1 MSASFRLSIK
11 HRRALRGIFD
21 EAGINHGI
29 DDSIAILTGAADCCW
44 RALQKGGTPA
54 IVEANWSIALLKGLE
69 RVWEDRQG
77 CSGGCEDLEVKYI
90 TPYEKIHDR
99 AIRDIWHSKKK
110 SNKAIRKLAEDVST
124 EWHRVTCL
132 PLPQPDRPWGK
143 EYWDATNQSPN
154 LLWLMLDAVGINVGW
169 YAVHLLV
176 SCSEYKSI
184 EEALL

>member
-21 EAGINHGI
+21 EAGNNHGI
-29 DDSIAILTGAADCCW
+29 DDSIAILAGAADRCW

-54 IVEANWSIALLKGLE
+54 IVEANWSIAMFKGLE
-69 RVWEDRQG
+69 LLWEDCQG
-77 CSGGCEDLEVKYI
+77 SGGNEVLEVGYI

-110 SNKAIRKLAEDVST
+110 SNKAIRKLAEDVGT
-124 EWHRVTCL
+124 EWDRVTCL
-132 PLPQPDRPWGK
+132 PLPRPDEPSGQ

-169 YAVHLLV
+169 RAVGLLV
-176 SCSEYKSI
+176 SCSQNKSI
-184 EEALL
+184 EEALR

>member
-21 EAGINHGI
+21 EAGNNHGI
-29 DDSIAILTGAADCCW
+29 DDSIAILAGAADRCW

-54 IVEANWSIALLKGLE
+54 IVGANRSIAMLRGLE
-69 RVWEDRQG
+69 RVWEDCEG
-77 CSGGCEDLEVKYI
+77 YGGCEDIEVGYI

-99 AIRDIWHSKKK
+99 AVRDIWHSKKK
-110 SNKAIRKLAEDVST
+110 VNKAIRQLAKDVGT
-124 EWHRVTCL
+124 EWGRVTCL
-132 PLPQPDRPWGK
+132 PLPRPVEPSGQ

-169 YAVHLLV
+169 RAVCLLV
-176 SCSEYKSI
+176 SCSQYRSI